1 LGVKR
6 APVELFKKNWENWRK
21 LLMICEQYN
30 SRILYYNIMKE
41 YILNKFTLLD
51 FKNKYLDNQNV
62 DVEYSDPYFNVLK
75 IKLNNKELFDKE
87 NFDLLYEIED
97 TINAIEFSN
106 NYCKQRYKDMN
117 EAKKS
122 GYTHDTYED
131 KMNALKDHEKEFQ
144 KKYSDVLYFEGMQA
158 INKYV
163 EGAQKLGIKGEVFFM
178 GIMNFI
184 DIHAMCSGSLSKLH
198 WLAFI
203 RKYRLKLNDFINSI

>member
-1 LGVKR
+1 
-6 APVELFKKNWENWRK
+6 
-21 LLMICEQYN
+21 
-30 SRILYYNIMKE
+30 MKE

-117 EAKKS
+117 DAKKS
-122 GYTHDTYED
+122 GYTHDIYED
-131 KMNALKDHEKEFQ
+131 KMNALKDHEKKFQ
-144 KKYSDVLYFEGMQA
+144 KNYSDVLYFEGMQA

-163 EGAQKLGIKGEVFFM
+163 EGAQKLGVKGELFFM

-184 DIHAMCSGSLSKLH
+184 DIHSMEFTPHHSEIFNPNYDIDEKALRARIQA
-198 WLAFI
+198 AFDVLENNKDQWI
-203 RKYRLKLNDFINSI
+203 